1 MGQLALAVQVVGNV
15 FTWVV
20 IASVLLSYF
29 LDPYNP
35 IRQALDRIVDPFLAP
50 IRRVMPTSMGG
61 LDFSPMVLI
70 LLVWF
75 LSRLIIWL
83 LLSL

>member
-1 MGQLALAVQVVGNV
+1 MVQLAIAVQVVANV

-29 LDPYNP
+29 LDPYHP

-50 IRRVMPTSMGG
+50 IRRLVPSAGMF
-61 LDFSPMVLI
+61 DFSPMILI
-70 LLVWF
+70 FLVWL
-75 LSRLIIWL
+75 LSRFIISI
-83 LLSL
+83 LSSL

>member
-1 MGQLALAVQVVGNV
+1 MVQLALAVQVVGNV

-29 LDPYNP
+29 LDPYHP

-50 IRRVMPTSMGG
+50 IRRMMPTSMGG

-75 LSRLIIWL
+75 LSRLIVWL

>member
-1 MGQLALAVQVVGNV
+1 MVQLALAVQVVGNV

-29 LDPYNP
+29 LDPYHP
-35 IRQALDRIVDPFLAP
+35 IRQALDRIVDPFLTP

>member
-1 MGQLALAVQVVGNV
+1 MVQLAMAVQVVGNV

-29 LDPYNP
+29 LDPYHP

-50 IRRVMPTSMGG
+50 IRRMMPTSMGG

>member
-29 LDPYNP
+29 LDPYHP

-61 LDFSPMVLI
+61 LDCSPMGLI
-70 LLVWF
+70 LLVWY

>member
-1 MGQLALAVQVVGNV
+1 MVQLATAVQVVADV

-29 LDPYNP
+29 LDPYHP

-50 IRRVMPTSMGG
+50 IRRMMPTSMGG
-61 LDFSPMVLI
+61 LDFSPMILI
-70 LLVWF
+70 LLVWL
-75 LSRLIIWL
+75 LSRVIVSI

>member
-1 MGQLALAVQVVGNV
+1 MVQLAMAVQVVGNV

-20 IASVLLSYF
+20 IASVLLSYI
-29 LDPYNP
+29 LDPYHP

-75 LSRLIIWL
+75 LSRLIVWL

>member
-1 MGQLALAVQVVGNV
+1 MAQLALAVQVVADV

-29 LDPYNP
+29 VDPYNP
-35 IRQALDRIVDPFLAP
+35 IRQALDRIVNPFLAP
-50 IRRVMPTSMGG
+50 IRRMMPTSMGG
-61 LDFSPMVLI
+61 LDFSPMILI
-70 LLVWF
+70 LLVWL
-75 LSRLIIWL
+75 LSRLIVWL

>member
-1 MGQLALAVQVVGNV
+1 MVQLAMAVQVVGNV

-20 IASVLLSYF
+20 IASVLLSYI
-29 LDPYNP
+29 LDPYHP

>member
-1 MGQLALAVQVVGNV
+1 MVQLATAVQVVLDV

-29 LDPYNP
+29 LDPYHP
-35 IRQALDRIVDPFLAP
+35 IRQALDRLVDPFLTP
-50 IRRVMPTSMGG
+50 IRRLMPTSMGG
-61 LDFSPMVLI
+61 LDFSPMILI
-70 LLVWF
+70 LLVWL
-75 LSRLIIWL
+75 LSRVIVSI

>member
-1 MGQLALAVQVVGNV
+1 MVQLAIAVQVVANV

-29 LDPYNP
+29 LDPYHP

-50 IRRVMPTSMGG
+50 IRRLVPSAGMF
-61 LDFSPMVLI
+61 DFSPMILI
-70 LLVWF
+70 LLVWL
-75 LSRLIIWL
+75 LSRFIISI
-83 LLSL
+83 LSSL

>member
-29 LDPYNP
+29 LDPYHP

>member
-1 MGQLALAVQVVGNV
+1 MVQLATAVQVVLDV

-29 LDPYNP
+29 LDPYHP
-35 IRQALDRIVDPFLAP
+35 IRQALDRLVDPFLTP
-50 IRRVMPTSMGG
+50 IRRLMPTSMGG
-61 LDFSPMVLI
+61 LDFSPMILI
-70 LLVWF
+70 LLVWLF
-75 LSRLIIWL
+75 SRVIVSI